1 MSFLIE
7 RFVAAKDTL
16 KPDVA
21 EHEVVKCVSALRRRV
36 GLRAVAPSNLEPFLA
51 SRNITSVAIE
61 DDLKAD
67 GALVPLGRDF
77 GAGFRMVLRRDLPEG
92 RINFTVAHEICHTF
106 FYERVPEVKF
116 AAHAVDQEEERRRLF
131 PFFCYAAIFLF
142 FTLSG
147 SRRTYY
153 LMPVAP
159 FVSVALAQALIEDLP
174 RWAVRFERVM
184 FWAFAVAMTIAGAAA
199 LFAGCLRLF
208 MNAPP
213 QFLNMNGRI
222 TPEIWRAVP
231 PWLVPVCTLILEIPS
246 PPASP
251 AL

>member
-116 AAHAVDQEEERRRLF
+116 AAHAVDQEEERL
-131 PFFCYAAIFLF
+131 CNYGAEEI
-142 FTLSG
+142 
-147 SRRTYY
+147 
-153 LMPVAP
+153 LMP
-159 FVSVALAQALIEDLP
+159 ALDL
-174 RWAVRFERVM
+174 RRCAK
-184 FWAFAVAMTIAGAAA
+184 
-199 LFAGCLRLF
+199 
-208 MNAPP
+208 
-213 QFLNMNGRI
+213 
-222 TPEIWRAVP
+222 
-231 PWLVPVCTLILEIPS
+231 
-246 PPASP
+246 
-251 AL
+251 